1 MRCHGDRSHRI
12 EYIHRRSFLLVCA
25 HPSILQVV
33 VGFREK
39 KLFSFPGMDAWTG
52 HHLMIIITT
61 LASLAGVITYYD
73 SIPPWVLSN
82 PIRSDGTHDATH
94 NLSAPPAFPHEMMR

>member
-1 MRCHGDRSHRI
+1 
-12 EYIHRRSFLLVCA
+12 
-25 HPSILQVV
+25 
-33 VGFREK
+33 
-39 KLFSFPGMDAWTG
+39 MDAWTG